1 MGQERIVMLLDQQQA
16 IAAERPQI
24 YLVLVGESAERQGL
38 ELAERLRDA
47 RPDLRLQMNLG
58 GGGFKAQF
66 KRADKSGAELAL
78 VLAEDELARGV
89 ASVKWLRE
97 ERAQE
102 ECPIEQLSERVGMLL
117 GL

>member
-1 MGQERIVMLLDQQQA
+1 MLLEKQAQA
-16 IAAERPQI
+16 IPVERPQI
-24 YLVLVGESAERQGL
+24 YLVLVGELAEQQGL
-38 ELAERLRDA
+38 KLAERLRDA

-89 ASVKWLRE
+89 AAVKWLRE
-97 ERAQE
+97 ERPQE
-102 ECPIEQLSERVGMLL
+102 ECPIEAISERVGMLL